1 MFVSFVIFQRF
12 DGGYTYSV
20 FYFRYGIYF
29 LSVYYFIF
37 HFEKLDQHF
46 LKVILFINIFLILDA
61 IFQFIFDIIFLV
73 LLFKTKVEFS
83 VFGEE
88 LVLGSFI
95 CKISPFC
102 FSLLFTTNTKVILK
116 F

>member
-1 MFVSFVIFQRF
+1 MKDICILFFIL
-12 DGGYTYSV
+12 DI
-20 FYFRYGIYF
+20 IYF
-29 LSVYYFIF
+29 LSIFYFIF

-61 IFQFIFDIIFLV
+61 IFQFIFGFNFFGIVIQDQSRIS
-73 LLFKTKVEFS
+73 S

-102 FSLLFTTNTKVILK
+102 FSLLFTTNTKLS
-116 F
+116 